1 MFIKKHPI
9 IGTAILVTVLNIAVD
24 GICLVFGKKK
34 KRK

>member
-9 IGTAILVTVLNIAVD
+9 IATAILVTVINISVD
-24 GICLVFGKKK
+24 VICLVIGKK

>member
-9 IGTAILVTVLNIAVD
+9 IATAILVTVLNSAVD
-24 GICLVFGKKK
+24 AICLVLGKK

>member
-9 IGTAILVTVLNIAVD
+9 IATAILVTVVNVVVD
-24 GICLVFGKKK
+24 AICLVLGKK